1 MGGREAAMSSN
12 IGAIVA
18 VNAVVMNR
26 VVSLG
31 RRATES
37 KRRKGARLWPGK
49 PEGKQDPNPGYG
61 AESFSF
67 HVTCYKYH

>member
-1 MGGREAAMSSN
+1 MSSN

-37 KRRKGARLWPGK
+37 KRRKGRALVLSEPAEK
-49 PEGKQDPNPGYG
+49 VEHEDTKHG
-61 AESFSF
+61 AGSFSF
-67 HVTCYKYH
+67 HVTCYKYR